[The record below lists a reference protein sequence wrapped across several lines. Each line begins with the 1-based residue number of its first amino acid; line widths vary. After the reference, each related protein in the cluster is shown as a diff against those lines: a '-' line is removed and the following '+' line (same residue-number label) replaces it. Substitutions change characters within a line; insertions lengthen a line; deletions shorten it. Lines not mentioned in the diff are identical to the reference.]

1 MRQTKDFR
9 RPCTSWYSPGS
20 SEIVEA
26 ITGESALLRAGIVGA
41 TGVVGQQ
48 FIVALQDHPWFQI
61 TALAASERSAG
72 RPYGEA
78 ITDAKT
84 GARRWYADQE
94 PNEQVLSLP
103 VELPN
108 ALVGRVDVV
117 FSAVDSDE
125 AKVLEPE
132 FARTV
137 PVVSTASAFRME
149 PDVPMIIPGVNDD
162 HLQLIDRQ
170 QKNRGWKGYI
180 VPQPNCTTLGLA
192 TTLKPLYERFGLQL
206 VIMTSMQALSG
217 AGRSP
222 GVSGMDALDN
232 VIPFIPNE
240 EEKVQ
245 SETQKILGKVNGQ
258 GIEPAAFPVS
268 CTCTRVNVMDGHT
281 EAVFAS
287 ANEPVSIEAARRALA
302 EFDGGLSSANLPSAP
317 GRSILVRDE
326 PDRPQP
332 RLDRNADNGMAT
344 VVGRLRQDLA
354 LQNGI
359 KYVLVSH
366 NTKMGAASG
375 AVLLAELLAHNGRI
389 G

>member
-1 MRQTKDFR
+1 M
-9 RPCTSWYSPGS
+9 
-20 SEIVEA
+20 
-26 ITGESALLRAGIVGA
+26 LRAGIVGA

-48 FIVALQDHPWFQI
+48 FIVALQDHPWFEI
-61 TALAASERSAG
+61 AALAASERSAG

-78 ITDAKT
+78 IKHPKT

-94 PNEQVLSLP
+94 PNEQALSLP
-103 VELPN
+103 VELPD

-117 FSAVDSDE
+117 FSAVESDE

-162 HLQLIDRQ
+162 HLQLIDNQ
-170 QKNRGWKGYI
+170 QKNRGWDGYI

-245 SETQKILGKVNGQ
+245 SETQKILGHVSAV
-258 GIEPAAFPVS
+258 GIEPADFPVS

-287 ANEPVSIEAARRALA
+287 TAEPVTIEDARRALA
-302 EFDGGLSSANLPSAP
+302 EFDGGLSAANLPSAP
-317 GRSILVRDE
+317 NRSILVRDE

-354 LQNGI
+354 LENGI

-366 NTKMGAASG
+366 NTKMGAANG
-375 AVLLAELLAHNGRI
+375 AVLLAELLAHHGRI
-389 G
+389 V

>member
-1 MRQTKDFR
+1 MRTDYYR
-9 RPCTSWYSPGS
+9 RPCTSWYSPGR
-20 SEIVEA
+20 SELDESN
-26 ITGESALLRAGIVGA
+26 TGESALLRAGIVGA

-48 FIVALQDHPWFQI
+48 FVVALQDHPWFKI
-61 TALAASERSAG
+61 TALAASQRSAG
-72 RPYGEA
+72 RPYRDA

-94 PNEQVLSLP
+94 PNEEVLSLP

-108 ALVGRVDVV
+108 ALAGRVDLV
-117 FSAVDSDE
+117 FSAVESDE

-162 HLQLIDRQ
+162 HLQLIDHQ
-170 QKNRGWKGYI
+170 QKNRGWDGYI

-222 GVSGMDALDN
+222 GVSGMDTLDN

-245 SETQKILGKVNGQ
+245 VETQKILGNVNGQ
-258 GIEPAAFPVS
+258 GIDPADFPVS

-287 ANEPVSIEAARRALA
+287 TDQPATIADARQALD
-302 EFDGGLSSANLPSAP
+302 EFDGGWSSSNLPSAP
-317 GRSILVRDE
+317 SRSILVRDE

-354 LQNGI
+354 LDNGI

-366 NTKMGAASG
+366 NTKMGAANG
-375 AVLLAELLAHNGRI
+375 AVLLAELLAHHGRI